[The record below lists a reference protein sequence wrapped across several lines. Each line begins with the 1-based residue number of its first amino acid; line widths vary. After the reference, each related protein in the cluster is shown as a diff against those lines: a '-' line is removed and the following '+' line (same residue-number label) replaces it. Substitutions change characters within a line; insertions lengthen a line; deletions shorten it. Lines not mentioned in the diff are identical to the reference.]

1 MKKFM
6 TVSLVF
12 AMLLSVTACE
22 NGEEKT
28 VAETTVAITEEVTTE
43 ETTAATTT
51 TAAETTT
58 EETTTEETT
67 TVPEPTTTV
76 PEVTT
81 TAPETTTAET
91 TTAKKTGARKERIDG
106 ENGIYYIREFDDKDR
121 EISLHAY
128 YIKDDSLKS
137 YYTKKYDSKG
147 GYEMRVYD
155 GQNTLINH
163 EFYNEK
169 GHLVRINL
177 IGTDNYILYETSDD
191 GFLLEEE
198 FFFGNGR
205 SGGHWVYKPN
215 KAEKTVYAEYY
226 AEGGVYLYYFTGII
240 NERNQYRLQKKYSA
254 DGTLLQDVTSGGILS

>member
-1 MKKFM
+1 
-6 TVSLVF
+6 
-12 AMLLSVTACE
+12 MLLSMTACE
-22 NGEEKT
+22 KTEEKHNAETTTAITTEEVTIPEETTAVTTEEVTTTPEETTTTAEETT
-28 VAETTVAITEEVTTE
+28 VATAETNVAVTTAETTVA
-43 ETTAATTT
+43 
-51 TAAETTT
+51 
-58 EETTTEETT
+58 
-67 TVPEPTTTV
+67 
-76 PEVTT
+76 
-81 TAPETTTAET
+81 ETTTAET

-106 ENGIYYIREFDDKDR
+106 ENGVYYIREFDDKDR

-147 GYEMRVYD
+147 GYEMRGYD
-155 GQNTLINH
+155 GQNTLINN

-191 GFLLEEE
+191 GFLMEEE

-205 SGGHWVYKPN
+205 SGGRWVYKPN

-226 AEGGVYLYYFTGII
+226 AEGGVYLYYYTGII